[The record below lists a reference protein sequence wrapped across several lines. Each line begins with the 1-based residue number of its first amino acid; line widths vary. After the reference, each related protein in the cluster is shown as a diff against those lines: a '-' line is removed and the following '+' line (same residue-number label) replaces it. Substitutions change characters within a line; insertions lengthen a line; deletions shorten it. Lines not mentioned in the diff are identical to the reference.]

1 MPERTNSA
9 FFTICSAN
17 YLPTAKILIDTIEEN
32 TTSDIF
38 LIICDKKRDS
48 IEEFFI
54 KNRVHIIYVED
65 LEIENFREFI
75 YRYSI
80 LEINTSIK
88 PFVFEHL
95 FKLDYEKV
103 FYFDPD
109 ISIEDSLDV
118 LKNIL
123 DSSNAVVTP
132 HIMSPYTDS
141 KNPTMA
147 DISNSGIYNLG
158 FLGLKSCDDVNKKFL
173 PWWQENCR
181 FNCFSDIEKGLFT
194 DQKFCDYLPSFVTNT
209 NIYYG
214 PDANIAYWNL
224 HEREITEKE
233 GSFFS
238 NSKKVLFFHFS
249 GIVFDEKFKFKRLS
263 KHENRFGKKISFVL
277 MKKIEQ
283 YLSQIKINTQNF
295 NKLGIN
301 DTYMFDNINGIY
313 LDEYKRIYLR
323 NLSRKNP
330 EIDFDVITDEW
341 FYNPASEFSKNTG
354 ILRIF
359 LGLYF
364 SRKDLQNAF
373 DLSRQYDAE
382 SFLAWIKHEIDA
394 GNLPVHWSNYLKND
408 LLIAGIGVKL
418 KRKLFRL
425 LKKMATIIPILPT
438 NPLMN
443 RFKSNVRSFLL
454 EESFLKSKNPYAK
467 KRIFPKKDTTDATKD
482 GLNIFGYFDSNSG
495 VGNGARLMREVLN
508 ESSIKTSVFN
518 VDAEDN
524 SKIKS
529 KSNSQKVWDISLF
542 HINADQT
549 PNCLPFVSMKAQET
563 YKIGFWAWELERFP
577 SPLLDSGRFLND
589 LWVPSNFIADAIIR
603 SCNFDPK
610 VIPHPVR
617 DHKEG
622 SFGVSDKFNIGEGFI
637 LTTIFDLDSYI
648 DRKNPFGAI
657 NAFIEASKNMSFRD
671 EAKLII
677 KVNGSMGRE
686 KVLNKINMIKE
697 RNDLR
702 IIVIDDFLSE
712 EEMIGLRN
720 ITDLFL
726 SLHRSEGFGLN
737 LIENMNA
744 GNLVIGTNYSGN
756 TDFMNDNNSLLVDF
770 EMVPVGKDQYPFGEG
785 QFWAEPKIS
794 DAAEKI
800 IWAFENRLKA
810 HKLSSN
816 AQSYINENFSIESI
830 SKSVKAQID
839 LI

>member
-1 MPERTNSA
+1 
-9 FFTICSAN
+9 
-17 YLPTAKILIDTIEEN
+17 
-32 TTSDIF
+32 
-38 LIICDKKRDS
+38 
-48 IEEFFI
+48 
-54 KNRVHIIYVED
+54 
-65 LEIENFREFI
+65 
-75 YRYSI
+75 
-80 LEINTSIK
+80 
-88 PFVFEHL
+88 
-95 FKLDYEKV
+95 
-103 FYFDPD
+103 
-109 ISIEDSLDV
+109 
-118 LKNIL
+118 
-123 DSSNAVVTP
+123 
-132 HIMSPYTDS
+132 
-141 KNPTMA
+141 
-147 DISNSGIYNLG
+147 
-158 FLGLKSCDDVNKKFL
+158 
-173 PWWQENCR
+173 
-181 FNCFSDIEKGLFT
+181 
-194 DQKFCDYLPSFVTNT
+194 
-209 NIYYG
+209 
-214 PDANIAYWNL
+214 
-224 HEREITEKE
+224 
-233 GSFFS
+233 
-238 NSKKVLFFHFS
+238 
-249 GIVFDEKFKFKRLS
+249 
-263 KHENRFGKKISFVL
+263 
-277 MKKIEQ
+277 
-283 YLSQIKINTQNF
+283 
-295 NKLGIN
+295 
-301 DTYMFDNINGIY
+301 
-313 LDEYKRIYLR
+313 
-323 NLSRKNP
+323 
-330 EIDFDVITDEW
+330 
-341 FYNPASEFSKNTG
+341 
-354 ILRIF
+354 
-359 LGLYF
+359 
-364 SRKDLQNAF
+364 
-373 DLSRQYDAE
+373 
-382 SFLAWIKHEIDA
+382 
-394 GNLPVHWSNYLKND
+394 
-408 LLIAGIGVKL
+408 
-418 KRKLFRL
+418 
-425 LKKMATIIPILPT
+425 
-438 NPLMN
+438 
-443 RFKSNVRSFLL
+443 
-454 EESFLKSKNPYAK
+454 
-467 KRIFPKKDTTDATKD
+467 
-482 GLNIFGYFDSNSG
+482 
-495 VGNGARLMREVLN
+495 MREVLN

-518 VDAEDN
+518 VDAKDN

-549 PNCLPFVSMKAQET
+549 PNCLPFVSMRVQET

-677 KVNGSMGRE
+677 KGTGSMGRE

-800 IWAFENRLKA
+800 IWAYENRLKA
-810 HKLSSN
+810 DKLSSN
-816 AQSYINENFSIESI
+816 AQSYINENFSIDSI